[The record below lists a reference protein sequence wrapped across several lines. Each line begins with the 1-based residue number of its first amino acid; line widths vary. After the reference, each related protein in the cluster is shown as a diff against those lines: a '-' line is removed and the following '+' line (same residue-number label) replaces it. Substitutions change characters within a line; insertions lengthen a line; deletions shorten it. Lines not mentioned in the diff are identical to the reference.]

1 MPEFGTFR
9 LISALVPC
17 EQERNPMDEVNPLA
31 PQSGDPMDVGE
42 KSARRPAQELDEKAL
57 QAEAHRIGVEAVARA
72 LDQAA

>member
-1 MPEFGTFR
+1 MPAVGTFR

-17 EQERNPMDEVNPLA
+17 EQERSPMDEVNPLA
-31 PQSGDPMDVGE
+31 PQSGDPMVVGE
-42 KSARRPAQELDEKAL
+42 KSERRPIQELDEKAL

>member
-1 MPEFGTFR
+1 
-9 LISALVPC
+9 
-17 EQERNPMDEVNPLA
+17 MDEVNPLA

-42 KSARRPAQELDEKAL
+42 KSARQPAQELDEKAL